1 MFITCIFV
9 ILVKIK
15 YILFWN
21 TLFYLLHFYFSNIP
35 LDNNIPIK
43 LIRQL
48 YKIIAKY
55 IETVSNNP
63 LYLKEITIDIIIPGD
78 TAIINKINFNVASTT
93 LLILPPKIS
102 LKLNP
107 HIQILHQ
114 NLHRLM

>member
-1 MFITCIFV
+1 MLSLLKLNIFYFEILYFIYFIS
-9 ILVKIK
+9 I
-15 YILFWN
+15 
-21 TLFYLLHFYFSNIP
+21 FSNIP